1 MFGYAHPRY
10 FEMDIASFYADIASG
25 AMSLILVA
33 DEFAIHAETISDIF
47 YFENC
52 DISVKFMMGSPID
65 IIPISVVINL

>member
-10 FEMDIASFYADIASG
+10 FEMDIASLNADIASG

-33 DEFAIHAETISDIF
+33 DAFAVHAKTTLKIF

-52 DISVKFMMGSPID
+52 DIYVKFMMGSPID